1 MNKDGFEVFCVQEN
15 EDGSAVI
22 EVEAGPEMQK
32 QFVEEGINF
41 LLVKGAL
48 GGNTEEILR
57 WATRGK
63 EEEHNDKIMADFNE
77 AMLELNDLR
86 NIESA

>member
-1 MNKDGFEVFCVQEN
+1 MRT
-15 EDGSAVI
+15 
-22 EVEAGPEMQK
+22 

-63 EEEHNDKIMADFNE
+63 EEEQNDKIMAEFNE
-77 AMLELNDLR
+77 AM
-86 NIESA
+86 IEISYR

>member
-1 MNKDGFEVFCVQEN
+1 MTKNTFEVLCMNEN
-15 EDGSAVI
+15 EDGSVDI
-22 EVEAGPEMQK
+22 EVNAEPEMQK

-63 EEEHNDKIMADFNE
+63 EEEQNDKIMTDFNE
-77 AMLELNDLR
+77 AM
-86 NIESA
+86 IEISYR